1 MHQKVLQLKEFQI
14 CAYFF
19 SSLRSCW
26 VISNFCY
33 FSQNKSFLAYLGP
46 MLPPGDKNWQLIY
59 PNLPNGLGLKI
70 GGTLNPS
77 ILLVKW

>member
-1 MHQKVLQLKEFQI
+1 
-14 CAYFF
+14 
-19 SSLRSCW
+19 
-26 VISNFCY
+26 
-33 FSQNKSFLAYLGP
+33 

-77 ILLVKW
+77 ILLVK